1 MEDNGNM
8 VVKILAIVLITILG
22 INVYRTEK
30 TNQIVSSI
38 AEKVDSLNT
47 RLDSLEQIKTPNQGA
62 SLKAVNKKVAD
73 ISNAVARLESKV
85 EKLSSTKQQAAATA
99 PRSAT
104 SSAPSP
110 KTSSTMPTNGTKVRV
125 AVSAKVKVENR
136 YVLGSTPLPKVTY
149 GPTGVVVINVVVNRV
164 GTVGSVSVNTN
175 TTINDEDVIDACK
188 EAALRTEFAYN
199 SEAPDKTQGFIAYT
213 FTAK

>member
-1 MEDNGNM
+1 M

-73 ISNAVARLESKV
+73 ISKAVARLESKV
-85 EKLSSTKQQAAATA
+85 EKLSNSKQQTAAPKPVVSSTPSSQPTSTA
-99 PRSAT
+99 P
-104 SSAPSP
+104 
-110 KTSSTMPTNGTKVRV
+110 TNNTKVRV
-125 AVSAKVKVENR
+125 AVSAKAKVENR
-136 YVLGSTPLPKVTY
+136 YVFGTTYLPKVSY

-164 GTVGSVSVNTN
+164 GTVGAVSVNPK
-175 TTINDEDVIDACK
+175 TTISDEDVIDACK
-188 EAALRTEFAYN
+188 EAALRTDFAYN